1 MMCTFVRACDA
12 RAQALTHCGHVY
24 HIRCIS
30 RWHETKASANA
41 RSRAPCPTCKREF
54 AVGDF
59 VTVYLDVKSLDG
71 HATTSARKTRRS
83 IGSGGGG
90 VGASEEEAER
100 RCAEASRKLRVER
113 EKLHDAL
120 DEVEMLKGEKRE
132 LEARLGESVSSR
144 AELLAARK
152 ELQTSTLAQQ
162 TLTSKIRRMTDDA
175 QAMKIQVGVMRKKL
189 TAFEDRDRYEREV
202 QSGSLSERE
211 MLRRL
216 ENADSKMAL
225 ETLVRNLC
233 AKNKQMAA
241 QQEQYNELMKT
252 MRDKEKQVKTLQAR
266 VEAYRVAAVHKPSQ
280 PTTTSAFGAAATT
293 SKAIDLLGGRA
304 GSKHSWGVDD
314 PTDFEYVDP
323 TQPVAKKAKKSQ
335 SLRPG
340 NDALMRKLAP
350 KSKPPSTAAKTNTI
364 NLADE
369 EEEDD
374 VLTDILN
381 DVDARMERKRQR
393 GAGSFLKSSPKASSA
408 NGTFIKHGADG
419 RGGRAKVFVTRHG
432 AL

>member
-1 MMCTFVRACDA
+1 M
-12 RAQALTHCGHVY
+12 
-24 HIRCIS
+24 
-30 RWHETKASANA
+30 
-41 RSRAPCPTCKREF
+41 
-54 AVGDF
+54 
-59 VTVYLDVKSLDG
+59 TVFLDVKSLDVNNPP
-71 HATTSARKTRRS
+71 SARKTRRS
-83 IGSGGGG
+83 IGSGGG
-90 VGASEEEAER
+90 ASTSEEEAER
-100 RCAEASRKLRVER
+100 RCAEATRKLRVER

-120 DEVEMLKGEKRE
+120 DSVVTLKAEKRE
-132 LEARLGESVSSR
+132 LEARLEESVSSR

-211 MLRRL
+211 MLQRL
-216 ENADSKMAL
+216 ENADSKRAL

-252 MRDKEKQVKTLQAR
+252 MRDKEKEVKSLQAR
-266 VEAYRVAAVHKPSQ
+266 VEAYRVAAVQKPSQ
-280 PTTTSAFGAAATT
+280 PTSTLGAAAAT
-293 SKAIDLLGGRA
+293 SRATDLLVGRA
-304 GSKHSWGVDD
+304 GSKHSWGVED

-323 TQPVAKKAKKSQ
+323 TQPVAKKAKKAK

-350 KSKPPSTAAKTNTI
+350 KSKPASTSTAMNTI

-374 VLTDILN
+374 VLSNILN
-381 DVDARMERKRQR
+381 DVDARMEKKRQR
-393 GAGSFLKSSPKASSA
+393 GAGSFLKSSPKASA
-408 NGTFIKHGADG
+408 TNGTFILHGADG
-419 RGGRAKVFVTRHG
+419 RGGRAKVFVTKHG
-432 AL
+432 TL

>member
-1 MMCTFVRACDA
+1 M
-12 RAQALTHCGHVY
+12 
-24 HIRCIS
+24 
-30 RWHETKASANA
+30 
-41 RSRAPCPTCKREF
+41 
-54 AVGDF
+54 
-59 VTVYLDVKSLDG
+59 TVFLDVKSLDVNNPP
-71 HATTSARKTRRS
+71 SARKTRRS
-83 IGSGGGG
+83 IGSGGGAS
-90 VGASEEEAER
+90 ASEEEADR
-100 RCAEASRKLRVER
+100 RCAEATRKLRVER

-120 DEVEMLKGEKRE
+120 DSVVTLKAEKRE
-132 LEARLGESVSSR
+132 LEARLEESVSSR

-202 QSGSLSERE
+202 QSGSLRERE
-211 MLRRL
+211 MLQRL

-252 MRDKEKQVKTLQAR
+252 MRDKEKEVKSLQAR
-266 VEAYRVAAVHKPSQ
+266 VEAYRVAAVQKPLQ
-280 PTTTSAFGAAATT
+280 PTSTPGAAAAT
-293 SKAIDLLGGRA
+293 SRATDLLVGRA
-304 GSKHSWGVDD
+304 GSKHSWGVED

-323 TQPVAKKAKKSQ
+323 TQPVAKKAKKAK

-340 NDALMRKLAP
+340 NDALMQKLAP
-350 KSKPPSTAAKTNTI
+350 KSKPASTSTAMNTI

-381 DVDARMERKRQR
+381 DVDARMEKKRQR
-393 GAGSFLKSSPKASSA
+393 GAGSFLKSSPKASA
-408 NGTFIKHGADG
+408 TNGTFILHGADG
-419 RGGRAKVFVTRHG
+419 RGGRAKVFVTKHG
-432 AL
+432 TL